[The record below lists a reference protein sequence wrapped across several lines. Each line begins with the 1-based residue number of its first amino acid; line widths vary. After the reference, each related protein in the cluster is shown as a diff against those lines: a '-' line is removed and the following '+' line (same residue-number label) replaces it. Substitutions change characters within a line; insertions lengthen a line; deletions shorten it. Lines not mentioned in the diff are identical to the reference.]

1 MENNGMAKRGKNYR
15 KVAEEIDKSKMYNL
29 DEGVELALKG
39 DYSKFD
45 ESVDIAIRLG
55 VDPRHAD
62 QMVRSSVVLPNGTG
76 KEIRVLVFAK
86 GEKEKEALD
95 AGADYAGGD
104 EFVEKIKGGWLEFD
118 RTIATPDMMATVGKI
133 GRILGPRN
141 LMPNAKLGTVT
152 FDVERVVKE
161 VKSGK
166 VDFKVD
172 KAGIIHA
179 MLGKSSFGSQKVK
192 ENVLAFLDKIIQL
205 KPSTSKGVY
214 LKSISLSTTMGP
226 GVKVDPLDV
235 RNVIKQQS

>member
-1 MENNGMAKRGKNYR
+1 MAKRGKNYR
-15 KVAEEIDKSKMYNL
+15 RVTEDLDRSKAYSLEEGI
-29 DEGVELALKG
+29 ELAIK
-39 DYSKFD
+39 DRYTKFD

-86 GEKEKEALD
+86 GDKEKEALD

-104 EFVEKIKGGWLEFD
+104 EFVEKIKKGWLEFD

-141 LMPNAKLGTVT
+141 MMPNAKLGTVT
-152 FDVERVVKE
+152 FDVARVVGE
-161 VKSGK
+161 IKSGK

-172 KAGIIHA
+172 KAGVVHA
-179 MLGKSSFGSQKVK
+179 MLGKASFGSQKLM
-192 ENVLAFLDKIIQL
+192 ENIMTFMDKIIQL
-205 KPSTSKGVY
+205 KPASSKGIY
-214 LKSISLSTTMGP
+214 LKNISLSTTMGP
-226 GVKVDPLDV
+226 GIKIDPLEV
-235 RNVIKQQS
+235 RTLVKQAQTA

>member
-1 MENNGMAKRGKNYR
+1 MAKRGKNYK
-15 KVAEEIDKSKMYNL
+15 KVAEDIDITKAYSL

-39 DYSKFD
+39 GYTKFD

-104 EFVEKIKGGWLEFD
+104 EFVDKIKGGWLEFD

-172 KAGIIHA
+172 KAGVVHA
-179 MLGKSSFGSQKVK
+179 MLGKASFGTQKVK
-192 ENVLAFLDKIIQL
+192 ENVLAFMDKIIQL

-214 LKSISLSTTMGP
+214 LKNISLSTTMGP

-235 RNVIKQQS
+235 RNVIKQSN

>member
-1 MENNGMAKRGKNYR
+1 MAKRGKNYR
-15 KVAEEIDKSKMYNL
+15 KVADAIDKSKMYSL
-29 DEGVELALKG
+29 EEGIELALNG
-39 DYSKFD
+39 NYTKFD

-172 KAGIIHA
+172 KAGVIHA

-192 ENVLAFLDKIIQL
+192 ENVLAFVDKIIQL
-205 KPSTSKGVY
+205 KPSTSKGIY
-214 LKSISLSTTMGP
+214 LKNISLSTTMGP
-226 GVKVDPLDV
+226 GVKVDPLDI

>member
-1 MENNGMAKRGKNYR
+1 MAKRGKNYIKASENIDTV
-15 KVAEEIDKSKMYNL
+15 KVYGL
-29 DEGVELALKG
+29 DEGIELALKG
-39 DYSKFD
+39 SYAKFD

-104 EFVEKIKGGWLEFD
+104 EFVEKIQGGWLEFD

-152 FDVERVVKE
+152 FDVGRVVQE
-161 VKSGK
+161 IKSGK

-172 KAGIIHA
+172 KAGVVHA
-179 MLGKSSFGSQKVK
+179 MLGSVSFGSQKMK
-192 ENVLAFLDKIIQL
+192 ENILSFVDRIIQL
-205 KPSTSKGVY
+205 KPSTSKGIY

-235 RNVIKQQS
+235 RNMIKQASG

>member
-1 MENNGMAKRGKNYR
+1 MAKRGKNYIKASENIDTA
-15 KVAEEIDKSKMYNL
+15 KVYGL
-29 DEGVELALKG
+29 DEGIELALKG
-39 DYSKFD
+39 SYAKFD

-104 EFVEKIKGGWLEFD
+104 EFVEKIQGGWLEFD

-152 FDVERVVKE
+152 FDVGRVVKE
-161 VKSGK
+161 IKSGK

-172 KAGIIHA
+172 KAGVVHA
-179 MLGKSSFGSQKVK
+179 MLGRASFGSQKMK
-192 ENVLAFLDKIIQL
+192 ENILAFIDRIIQL
-205 KPSTSKGVY
+205 KPSTSKGIY

-235 RNVIKQQS
+235 RNMIKQA

>member
-1 MENNGMAKRGKNYR
+1 MAKKGKNYR
-15 KVAEEIDKSKMYNL
+15 KVVEDIDTTKMYSL
-29 DEGVELALKG
+29 EEGVELALKG
-39 DYSKFD
+39 SYAKFD
-45 ESVDIAIRLG
+45 ESFDIAIRLG

-76 KEIRVLVFAK
+76 KVIRVLVFAK
-86 GEKEKEALD
+86 GEKEKEALE
-95 AGADYAGGD
+95 AGADYAGG
-104 EFVEKIKGGWLEFD
+104 EEYVEKIKGGWLEFD

-152 FDVERVVKE
+152 FDVGRVVKE

-172 KAGIIHA
+172 KAGVVHA
-179 MLGKSSFGSQKVK
+179 MLGKASFGTQKVK
-192 ENVLAFLDKIIQL
+192 ENVLAFVDRIIQL
-205 KPSTSKGVY
+205 KPSTSKGIY

-226 GVKVDPLDV
+226 GIKVDPAEV
-235 RNVIKQQS
+235 RNLIKQA